1 MPYYLDLE
9 IIPHR
14 DYNYKR
20 DSGNSAKSTN
30 IIAAFHEVGVYG
42 YYYRS
47 ELVVAEPGGE
57 VSAQT
62 TPRDRDAVTPTTS
75 LSNNTTQN
83 EHCSN
88 NNEVSNR

>member
-1 MPYYLDLE
+1 MSIAFEILFHIVTTLSMPYYLDLE

-30 IIAAFHEVGVYG
+30 IIAAFHEIGVYG

-62 TPRDRDAVTPTTS
+62 TP
-75 LSNNTTQN
+75 
-83 EHCSN
+83 
-88 NNEVSNR
+88 